1 MLLWVKCSCYRHL
14 YVCQLSAYWVI
25 VEWFT
30 RCSLCSISTMKISD
44 LQTQNMPWL
53 SEHVSHCC
61 MVSNPLF

>member
-44 LQTQNMPWL
+44 LQTQNMP
-53 SEHVSHCC
+53 
-61 MVSNPLF
+61 